1 MIKAETLR
9 PEKTTLASSLAEAQR
24 HVGVLHLNGTPGA
37 TIRADGVLVGRLP
50 YEGGV
55 RLSEGTRHMLATAPG
70 YSPEGL
76 DVEIKGDHE
85 FEATF
90 ILHPVVVSKPQT
102 SVPPVPILEDE
113 APKPVP
119 TKTLIGLGLLSLG
132 AAPATFGALLLR
144 YDGEYLR
151 GGVLLGVGAA
161 LMAEGFNLYWRGI
174 HSEKSSM
181 SVVLAPSSVTLNG
194 QSDGRSPRRCPHP
207 IPPVDP
213 NTREVIGG
221 AAAALRYGAKRN
233 TSDIDTFND
242 TTPEVERAVRVT
254 QQKLQLG
261 IVVSKAAIADP
272 PWNFEDRLEELAELG
287 LGKLKVQVPERHDLA
302 LMKTV
307 RGYTHDLEVLQEMH
321 RDRPFDLDTLVT
333 RFKSEMGQ
341 AVTDHRL
348 FRINFQVL
356 IERTFGSSTAVRVRD
371 DVERDAQ
378 TRHRGLG
385 L

>member
-1 MIKAETLR
+1 MEAFSPVQLAQFLKAVDQE
-9 PEKTTLASSLAEAQR
+9 LANPA
-24 HVGVLHLNGTPGA
+24 
-37 TIRADGVLVGRLP
+37 RL
-50 YEGGV
+50 
-55 RLSEGTRHMLATAPG
+55 
-70 YSPEGL
+70 
-76 DVEIKGDHE
+76 I
-85 FEATF
+85 
-90 ILHPVVVSKPQT
+90 
-102 SVPPVPILEDE
+102 
-113 APKPVP
+113 
-119 TKTLIGLGLLSLG
+119 
-132 AAPATFGALLLR
+132 
-144 YDGEYLR
+144 
-151 GGVLLGVGAA
+151 
-161 LMAEGFNLYWRGI
+161 
-174 HSEKSSM
+174 
-181 SVVLAPSSVTLNG
+181 
-194 QSDGRSPRRCPHP
+194 
-207 IPPVDP
+207 
-213 NTREVIGG
+213 VIGG

-242 TTPEVERAVRVT
+242 TTPEVDRAVRVT

-287 LGKLKVQVPERHDLA
+287 LGKLEVQVPERHDLA

-307 RGYTHDLEVLQEMH
+307 RGYTHDLEVLQQMH

-333 RFKSEMGQ
+333 RFKTEMGQ
-341 AVTDHRL
+341 AVTDHWL